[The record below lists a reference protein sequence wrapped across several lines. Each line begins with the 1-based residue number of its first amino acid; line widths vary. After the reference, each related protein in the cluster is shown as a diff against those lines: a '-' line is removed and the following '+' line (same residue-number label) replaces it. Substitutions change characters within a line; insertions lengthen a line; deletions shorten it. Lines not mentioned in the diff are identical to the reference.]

1 MVQGH
6 HYRVYII
13 HLAVVFV
20 MESLNSFRGATK
32 NFALLGQY
40 FNLAS
45 PSYSSIR
52 QWVLRVGFYELC
64 RSRENRDDWLFI
76 IDMTLELGPRKCL
89 LILGISQVHW
99 QTIVN
104 TTQGELSY
112 EDMEILGLEIMN
124 QTKGEMIH
132 QVLEEVAQRVGRP
145 LQIVSDHGGD
155 LKKGVNLYQT
165 AHPEVILTYDIT
177 HQCARLLKAE
187 LELDETYQVFASRCA
202 RSRQQ
207 LQQSPLSFLRPP
219 TQRTKARY
227 FNIDTLL
234 EWTAKV
240 TAYEKRQEFSLI
252 NPCFCLDQSALDGLK
267 PHLSA
272 VSLTQLQLLKD
283 RTFPHRQAF
292 TQALRAA
299 LPIQHFSEVAPVA
312 LQKADLGRRY
322 FEQKLGWL
330 KDYQIALTPYHQM
343 LALVR
348 TLQQQLKQQGLTDR
362 SKTDFIE
369 QTSALQLSP
378 RLSDFKA
385 KLLDYLERE
394 TATLPSDKPWLG
406 SSDMIES
413 LFGKYKIFSAKSP
426 LKHMGHLIL
435 TLPLLTT
442 KLTAQLIKTVM
453 ETVSFDAVENW
464 YRKVFGPSPLAKRRA
479 VFQGK
484 TVNIESA

>member
-1 MVQGH
+1 M
-6 HYRVYII
+6 
-13 HLAVVFV
+13 AFV
-20 MESLNSFRGATK
+20 IESLNSFRGAAQ

-40 FNLAS
+40 FALAN

-52 QWVLRVGFYELC
+52 QWVLRVGFYELF
-64 RSRENRDDWLFI
+64 RPREKRGDWLFI
-76 IDMTLELGPRKCL
+76 IDMTLELGARKCL
-89 LILGISQVHW
+89 VILGVSHARW
-99 QTIVN
+99 QQLVN
-104 TTQGELSY
+104 TSEGELSY
-112 EDMEILGLEIMN
+112 QDMEVLGLEIMS
-124 QTKGEMIH
+124 QTKGEMIY
-132 QVLEEVAQRVGRP
+132 QVLEGVTKRVGTP

-155 LKKGVNLYQT
+155 LKKGVSLYQT
-165 AHPEVILTYDIT
+165 AHPDVIATYDIT

-187 LELDETYQVFASRCA
+187 LELDETYQAFASRCA

-219 TQRTKARY
+219 TQRAKARY

-234 EWTAKV
+234 AWAAKV
-240 TAYEKRQEFSLI
+240 MAYEQRQDFSLI
-252 NPCFCLDQSALDGLK
+252 NPCFCLDQSALDALK

-272 VSLTQLQLLKD
+272 VSMTQLQSLKD
-283 RTFPHRQAF
+283 LTFPHRQAF
-292 TQALRAA
+292 TQALQTA
-299 LPIQHFSEVAPVA
+299 LPPQHFSDVAPLA
-312 LQKADLGRRY
+312 LPAADLGRRY

-330 KDYQIALTPYHQM
+330 KDYQIALEPYHQM

-369 QTSALQLSP
+369 QTSALQLSS
-378 RLSDFKA
+378 RLSAFKA

-394 TATLPSDKPWLG
+394 TAALPSDKPWLG

-413 LFGKYKIFSAKSP
+413 LFGKYKLFSAKSP

-442 KLTAQLIKTVM
+442 KLTAQLIKTAV
-453 ETVSFDAVENW
+453 ETVSFDVVENW

-479 VFQGK
+479 VFQEK
-484 TVNIESA
+484 IVDIESA

>member
-1 MVQGH
+1 
-6 HYRVYII
+6 
-13 HLAVVFV
+13 
-20 MESLNSFRGATK
+20 MESLNSFRGVAK

-52 QWVLRVGFYELC
+52 QWVLRVGLYELY
-64 RSRENRDDWLFI
+64 RPRENRDDWLFI

-104 TTQGELSY
+104 TAQGELSY
-112 EDMEILGLEIMN
+112 EDMEVLGLEIMS

-132 QVLEEVAQRVGRP
+132 QVLEEVARRVGRP

-187 LELDETYQVFASRCA
+187 LDLDETYQAFASRCA

-207 LQQSPLSFLRPP
+207 LQQSPLSFLSPP
-219 TQRTKARY
+219 TQRAKARY

-234 EWTAKV
+234 EWAFKV
-240 TAYEKRQEFSLI
+240 MVYEKRQDFSLI
-252 NPCFCLDQSALDGLK
+252 NPRFCLDQSALDRLK
-267 PHLSA
+267 PHLSP
-272 VSLTQLQLLKD
+272 VNLTQLQTLKN
-283 RTFPHRQAF
+283 RIFPHRQAF
-292 TQALRAA
+292 TQALQAC
-299 LPIQHFSEVAPVA
+299 LSPQHFSDISPLA
-312 LQKADLGRRY
+312 LQESDLGRRY

-330 KDYQIALTPYHQM
+330 KDYQSALKPYHQM
-343 LALVR
+343 LTLVR
-348 TLQQQLKQQGLTDR
+348 TLQQQLKRQGLTDH
-362 SKTDFIE
+362 SKNRFIE
-369 QTSALQLSP
+369 QTDSLQLSP
-378 RLSDFKA
+378 RLSAFKA

-394 TATLPSDKPWLG
+394 TASLPSEKPWLG
-406 SSDMIES
+406 SSDIIES
-413 LFGKYKIFSAKSP
+413 LFGKYKLFSAKSP
-426 LKHMGHLIL
+426 LKHMGCLIL

-442 KLTAQLIKTVM
+442 KLTAQLIKTAM

-479 VFQGK
+479 VFQEK
-484 TVNIESA
+484 IVDIESA